1 MKKVISII
9 SLIFIFCTKSYS
21 QTITGQEV
29 DDFKAIVEAYI
40 SPLGNSLGS
49 GLNNGWYNTAK
60 PHKLGG
66 FDITLTTNF
75 VLINQ
80 DVKTFVIDEVVSDAN
95 SSIFS
100 GGETPTI
107 LGNNDGATL
116 NFSTGD
122 QNGDPAIT
130 MPSGLKIRAI
140 PLPVLQAG
148 IGLIKNTEL
157 TFRYI
162 PELKIGNAGKV
173 GLMGFGI
180 KHDVLQWLPI
190 VNKVPIDISIQGG
203 YTKVGSIITLEDP
216 NDGGLD
222 PFDANLDI
230 SATTFNLLLSKKLLM
245 FTPYIGIGYSS
256 TKTSFKVPGSTS
268 KYIIGDQYVPTGLI
282 NEGFEFKSNNKIRA
296 NIGFRFNITIIALQA
311 NYTFSEYPIATIGVG
326 LSVR

>member
-1 MKKVISII
+1 MKKVIPII
-9 SLIFIFCTKSYS
+9 ILIFIFCTKSYS

-29 DDFKAIVEAYI
+29 DDFKSIVEAYI
-40 SPLGNSLGS
+40 SPLGHSLGS

-80 DVKTFVIDEVVSDAN
+80 NVKTFVIDEVVSDAN

-107 LGNNDGATL
+107 LGGNDGTTL
-116 NFSTGD
+116 GFTLDD
-122 QNGDPAIT
+122 QNGDPSIT
-130 MPSGLKIRAI
+130 MPSGLKIPAI

-173 GLMGFGI
+173 GLIGLGV
-180 KHDVLQWLPI
+180 KHDILQWLPI
-190 VNKVPIDISIQGG
+190 VDKVPIDISIQAG
-203 YTKVGSIITLEDP
+203 YTKVGSTITLEDP

-222 PFDANLDI
+222 PFDANLDV

-245 FTPYIGIGYSS
+245 FTPYVGIGYNS
-256 TKTSFKVPGSTS
+256 TKTSFNVPGETT
-268 KYIIGDQYVPTGLI
+268 KYIIGGQYVPTGLI
-282 NEGFEFKSNNKIRA
+282 NDGFEFESNNNLRT
-296 NIGFRFNITIIALQA
+296 NIGFRFNLAIIALQA
-311 NYTFSEYPIATIGVG
+311 NYTFSEYPVATLGIG
-326 LSVR
+326 LSIR